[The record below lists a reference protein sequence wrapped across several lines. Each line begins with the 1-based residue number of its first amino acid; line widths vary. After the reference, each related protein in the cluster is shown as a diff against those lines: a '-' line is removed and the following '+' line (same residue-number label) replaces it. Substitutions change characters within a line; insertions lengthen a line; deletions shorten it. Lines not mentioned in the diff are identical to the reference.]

1 MISLIPKKKPDN
13 LLLTKILEIDEYLN
27 RVKVKGL
34 ADQEVWVLYEP
45 SSFPDLEVDEIVAVG
60 FTNDDPSTGFLV
72 QRTANNMPITS
83 EIYEI

>member
-45 SSFPDLEVDEIVAVG
+45 SSFPGLEVDEIVAVG